1 MQQQGRNRIVVQLPG
16 VQDTAKAKEI
26 LGRTAS
32 LEVRLVDDTPETR
45 TKIAEKKIP
54 PDVELMKNREGE
66 PLALKKE
73 VLITGQNLTDAQAG
87 FDSQNPLEPAV
98 HLTLDPKE
106 LGYLGKLH
114 GKMLARGL
122 AIL

>member
-32 LEVRLVDDTPETR
+32 LEVRLVDDTLKPD
-45 TKIAEKKIP
+45 KDCEKKIP

-87 FDSQNPLEPAV
+87 FDSQNP
-98 HLTLDPKE
+98 
-106 LGYLGKLH
+106 
-114 GKMLARGL
+114 
-122 AIL
+122 

>member
-54 PDVELMKNREGE
+54 PCRINEK
-66 PLALKKE
+66 
-73 VLITGQNLTDAQAG
+73 Q
-87 FDSQNPLEPAV
+87 
-98 HLTLDPKE
+98 
-106 LGYLGKLH
+106 
-114 GKMLARGL
+114 RG
-122 AIL
+122 